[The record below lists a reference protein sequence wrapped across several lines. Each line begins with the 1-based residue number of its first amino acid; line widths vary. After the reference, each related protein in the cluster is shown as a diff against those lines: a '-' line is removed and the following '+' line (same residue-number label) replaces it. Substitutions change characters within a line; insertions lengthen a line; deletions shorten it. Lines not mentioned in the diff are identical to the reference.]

1 LRFSHVKIFTF
12 SLITFL
18 YLSGTLWASPVNIE
32 PPNSFTVEF
41 TSDGKLNLTA
51 NLFVP
56 EESIADLLYRLDL
69 DEMGVEEAEGMLEE
83 NLRACFDEQIA
94 EWRSYE
100 GYPKH
105 QAKLADIEKYE
116 IDGRRKDGFYRL
128 RYRLELR
135 SRQVM
140 RILDPTFAYVEEDDK
155 VRLSLML
162 HFPFPDIPIA
172 EGISLFELA
181 GGAMQ
186 YIIVLSKPISNPKP
200 ELCDIRGFLSAT
212 AYSAS
217 FVVHPD
223 EYIPIRLVGR
233 VTRDVFPGTK
243 NEIGFEIRD
252 DHSGLI
258 NARMT
263 MGKKDFKRICRRRG
277 VELVE
282 ALRTMKEQYEDFVQ
296 LSLPDWIEREIVIET
311 DETTS
316 ELIFILN
323 IELPSLPQFNLW
335 DGVFEYAVVGDWTFI
350 DLPLSNPF
358 DPANLPFCEGSTIRP
373 NPCTFTITMPG
384 RIDNANEI
392 RASGLQ
398 FKVGGNRVSFHLPP
412 GAYKHLN
419 VSSDSLGF

>member
-1 LRFSHVKIFTF
+1 MRYSHAKIFSL

-32 PPNSFTVEF
+32 PANSFTVEF
-41 TSDGKLNLTA
+41 TSDGKLNLTT
-51 NLFVP
+51 NLYVP

-69 DEMGVEEAEGMLEE
+69 DEMGIEEAERMFEE

-105 QAKLADIEKYE
+105 LAKLADIEKYE
-116 IDGRRKDGFYRL
+116 MDGRRKDGFYRL

-140 RILDPTFAYVEEDDK
+140 HILDPTFSYVEEDDK

-162 HFPFPDIPIA
+162 HFPFPDIPLA
-172 EGISLFELA
+172 EGVSLFELA
-181 GGAMQ
+181 PGAMQ
-186 YIIVLSKPISNPKP
+186 YIIVLPQPISNPKP
-200 ELCDIRGFLSAT
+200 ELGDIRGFLSAT

-217 FVVHPD
+217 FLVHPD
-223 EYIPIRLVGR
+223 EYIPIRLVGQ
-233 VTRDVFPGTK
+233 VTRDLFPGTK

-277 VELVE
+277 VELVD
-282 ALRTMKEQYEDFVQ
+282 ALRTMVEQYEDFVQ

-311 DETTS
+311 DETPS
-316 ELIFILN
+316 ELVFILR

-335 DGVFEYAVVGDWTFI
+335 DGAFEYAVVGDWTFI
-350 DLPLSNPF
+350 DLPLGNPF

-373 NPCTFTITMPG
+373 KPCTFRITMPG

-392 RASGLQ
+392 RAYGLQ
-398 FKVGGNRVSFHLPP
+398 FKVEGNKVSFHLPP
-412 GAYKHLN
+412 GVYKYLT